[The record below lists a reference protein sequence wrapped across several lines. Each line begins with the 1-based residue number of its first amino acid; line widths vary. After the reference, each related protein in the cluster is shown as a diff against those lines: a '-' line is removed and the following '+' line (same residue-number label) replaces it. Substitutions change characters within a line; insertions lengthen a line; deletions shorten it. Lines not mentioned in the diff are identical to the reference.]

1 MSDYIKN
8 AFAHPKLIAKIAL
21 VAGLAF
27 SATAFAVDS
36 GKPAPDFQLPSLKQ
50 ENVKLSNYKGK
61 VVYLDFWASWCGPCK
76 KSFPWLNELQ
86 KKYGK
91 DGFEVV
97 GVNVDAKKA
106 DADSFLA
113 TTPAEFTILLDPE
126 GKVATTYE
134 VQGMPSSYI
143 IDRTGKV
150 HLVHRGFKDGEAAEL
165 EGKIKQLLQAK

>member
-1 MSDYIKN
+1 MPYFLNDVLTR
-8 AFAHPKLIAKIAL
+8 PAKFSKYAL
-21 VAGLAF
+21 LVGLVLP
-27 SATAFAVDS
+27 TLTFAVDP
-36 GKPAPDFQLPSLKQ
+36 GKAAPDFQLPSLKQ
-50 ENVKLSNYKGK
+50 DSVKLSNYKGK

-76 KSFPWLNELQ
+76 KTFPWLNELQ

-113 TTPAEFTILLDPE
+113 ATPAEFTVLLDPE
-126 GKVATTYE
+126 GKVANTYE
-134 VQGMPSSYI
+134 LQGMPSSYI
-143 IDRTGKV
+143 IDRSGKV
-150 HLVHRGFKDGEAAEL
+150 FLAHRGFKDGEAAEL